1 MEPRMVIVPDPAHLA
16 QAGAQLFCR
25 AAEDSVRLR
34 GRFTVALSGGT
45 TPREMHRLLGQ
56 RPAAGLDFWHR
67 THVFWADERLVP
79 ATDTASN
86 YGAAREDFLKAVSVP
101 PDQVHPMPSHLPPP
115 EGAGLYHR
123 ELAQVFRPPGN
134 RYPAFDLILLGL
146 GGDGHTASLF
156 PSPGRRPD
164 KGRWVMA
171 VKGGR
176 PEVFR
181 LTLSYAL
188 INRARQIVFLVSGA
202 GKADIVGAVLGRK
215 QRRLPAA
222 KIRPL
227 NGRITWLLDKAAA
240 AGLPAGMREQAGR
253 PQVAAD
259 WIRETP

>member
-1 MEPRMVIVPDPAHLA
+1 MEPRMVIAPDSAHLA

-79 ATDTASN
+79 ATDPASN
-86 YGAAREDFLKAVSVP
+86 YGAAREDFIANVSIP
-101 PDQVHPMPSHLPPP
+101 PGQVHPMPVHLPPP
-115 EGAGLYHR
+115 ACAEQYHR
-123 ELAQVFRPPGN
+123 ELARVFRPSGN
-134 RYPAFDLILLGL
+134 RYPVFDLILLGL
-146 GGDGHTASLF
+146 GTDGHTASLF

-171 VKGGR
+171 VKGGC

-181 LTLSYAL
+181 LTLSYSL

-202 GKADIVGAVLGRK
+202 GKVDVVGAVLDRK

-227 NGRITWLLDKAAA
+227 NGRIIWLLDKAAA
-240 AGLPAGMREQAGR
+240 AGLPVGMREQADR
-253 PQVAAD
+253 PPAAAD